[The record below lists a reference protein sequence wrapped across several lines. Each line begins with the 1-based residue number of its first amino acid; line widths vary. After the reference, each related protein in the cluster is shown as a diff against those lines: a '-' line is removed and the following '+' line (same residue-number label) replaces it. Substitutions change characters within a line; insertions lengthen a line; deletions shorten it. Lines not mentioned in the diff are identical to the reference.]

1 MQFDCM
7 EFSMLRVLALAFAA
21 FSFASVNVV
30 AQELRVYTRV
40 YELDAKEDNQPIVRS
55 QTVFHAGKVYDAI
68 PAAGEV
74 TILELA
80 HRRIWILN
88 PNKGCIASVD
98 FDELRH
104 MLRTVEDRFAQYLP
118 ELERQTNGPLE
129 QLESLRFQLR
139 PVFEVEF
146 DAGKNRLRL
155 LSKYVTYEVDGQV
168 CDRPDALEAY
178 LTYADWTCQLNYV
191 LHPQPLLPK
200 VRLELN
206 EQLRRHK
213 LMPTR
218 VTLRAKLERPLSL
231 RAEHSLDWTLDSRDR
246 QSIQKWESLLRDP
259 KLQKVSLSEY
269 QRIALG
275 QKIAKAK

>member
-1 MQFDCM
+1 
-7 EFSMLRVLALAFAA
+7 MLRVLALAFVAV
-21 FSFASVNVV
+21 SFASMNVV

-40 YELDAKEDNQPIVRS
+40 FGLDAKEDSQPIVRS

-74 TILELA
+74 TILEPA

-104 MLRTVEDRFAQYLP
+104 MLRTVEDRLAQYLP
-118 ELERQTNGPLE
+118 EMERQTNSSLE

-139 PVFEVEF
+139 PFFEAEF

-155 LSKYVTYEVDGQV
+155 LSKCVSYEVEGQV
-168 CDRPDALEAY
+168 CDRPDSLEAY

-191 LHPQPLLPK
+191 LHPQPLLPN

-206 EQLRRHK
+206 QQLRRHK

-218 VTLRAKLERPLSL
+218 VTLRAKLERALSL

-246 QSIQKWESLLRDP
+246 QSIHQWESLLRDP

-275 QKIAKAK
+275 QKVAKAK

>member
-1 MQFDCM
+1 
-7 EFSMLRVLALAFAA
+7 MLRVLAFAA
-21 FSFASVNVV
+21 VAVCCSSMNVV
-30 AQELRVYTRV
+30 AQDYSVYTKV
-40 YELDAKEDNQPIVRS
+40 FDLNAKEDSVPFLRS

-68 PAAGEV
+68 PVAGEV
-74 TILELA
+74 TILEKA
-80 HRRIWILN
+80 HKRIWIVN
-88 PNKGCIASVD
+88 PDKGCSSSVD

-104 MLRTVEDRFAQYLP
+104 LLKTAEDRLVQRLG
-118 ELERQTNGPLE
+118 ELERDPGVSREALE
-129 QLESLRFQLR
+129 AFRFQLR
-139 PVFEVEF
+139 PKFETQF
-146 DAGKNRLRL
+146 DPKKGRLRL
-155 LSKYVTYEVDGQV
+155 MSKYISYEVDGQV
-168 CDRPDALEAY
+168 SDRPEAVDAY
-178 LTYADWTCQLNYV
+178 LTYADWACQLNYV
-191 LHPQPLLPK
+191 LHPQPLLPQ

-246 QSIQKWESLLRDP
+246 QSIHKWESLLRDP

-275 QKIAKAK
+275 QRVAKAK

>member
-1 MQFDCM
+1 M
-7 EFSMLRVLALAFAA
+7 SRILALAFMAI
-21 FSFASVNVV
+21 SFTSMNVV

-40 YELDAKEDNQPIVRS
+40 FELDAKEDGQPIVRS

-74 TILELA
+74 TILEPVQ
-80 HRRIWILN
+80 RRIRILN

-118 ELERQTNGPLE
+118 DMERKKNSSLE

-139 PVFEVEF
+139 PSFEVEF
-146 DAGKNRLRL
+146 DTGKNRLRL
-155 LSKYVTYEVDGQV
+155 FSKCVSYEVEGQV
-168 CDRPDALEAY
+168 CDRPDFLEAY
-178 LTYADWTCQLNYV
+178 LAYADWTCQLNYV
-191 LHPQPLLPK
+191 LHPQPLLPN

-206 EQLRRHK
+206 EQLRRRK
-213 LMPTR
+213 LIPTR
-218 VTLRAKLERPLSL
+218 VTLRAQLERPLSL
-231 RAEHSLDWTLDSRDR
+231 RAEHSLDWALDSRDR
-246 QSIQKWESLLRDP
+246 QSIHKWESLLRDP
-259 KLQKVSLSEY
+259 KLQKVSLPEY